1 MTPRLRPRLR
11 AAGIVAATVLVAA
24 AATAP
29 LAFALESTD
38 PTTDETTDVT
48 TEPTESSTHEDPT
61 VAPTEDLEDTV
72 DDDVTATVEDGVDDL
87 EDAVSGVTE
96 EPSPEPSDDPGD
108 RADGSEQ
115 DADDGDEQATAPEDE
130 PATDRQDT
138 ASGGDGSR
146 QDSTGSSGSPD
157 ATSRFDGLRDLSK
170 PRFFTDVSAPSPG
183 ERSTHD
189 VIDRM
194 VAAGLDLTGAARILA
209 PFPVIGR
216 ATYGDDWHA
225 PREGGLRRHEGADIF
240 APLGTPVA
248 ASFDGTIGRM
258 WVGADRGGNA
268 LTVRTADGTYAYYAH
283 LAGFATDVSI
293 GTPVRTGDII
303 GYVGAT
309 GNAERTPPHLHFE
322 LHPGGGPPVPPVPHL
337 DQWLSE
343 ARTELLLHE
352 PPSGQLSSAPASSP
366 SFQPVALPRVAPPDG
381 EPPDVAASEPGPR
394 RTASLT
400 GTSPTGL
407 AAAPVDG
414 SDAATLLLALL
425 TLCSWFLLVRRQRA
439 ARAADSVSGRQP

>member
-1 MTPRLRPRLR
+1 MTGRLRPRLR

-29 LAFALESTD
+29 LAVALESTD
-38 PTTDETTDVT
+38 PTTETADVT
-48 TEPTESSTHEDPT
+48 PEPTGSPTLEDPT
-61 VAPTEDLEDTV
+61 VAPTEDLEDDATG
-72 DDDVTATVEDGVDDL
+72 TVENGVGDL
-87 EDAVSGVTE
+87 EDAVSSLTE
-96 EPSPEPSDDPGD
+96 EPSPEPSNEPDDPSD
-108 RADGSEQ
+108 LSDDDDSEQ
-115 DADDGDEQATAPEDE
+115 DTDDGGGPTTEPEDE
-130 PATDRQDT
+130 PATDREDS
-138 ASGGDGSR
+138 ASSGDGSR
-146 QDSTGSSGSPD
+146 QDSTGSSGAPD
-157 ATSRFDGLRDLSK
+157 ATSRFADLRDLSK
-170 PRFFTDVSAPSPG
+170 PRFFADVSARSPG

-194 VAAGLDLTGAARILA
+194 VAAGLDLAGAARILA

-216 ATYGDDWHA
+216 ATYSGDWHA
-225 PREGGLRRHEGADIF
+225 PRDGGLRLHEGTDIF

-258 WVGADRGGNA
+258 WVGANRGGNA
-268 LTVRTADGTYAYYAH
+268 LTVRTADSTYAYYAH
-283 LAGFATDVSI
+283 LAGFATDVRI
-293 GTPVRTGDII
+293 GTPVRAGDII

-352 PPSGQLSSAPASSP
+352 PPSGQLTGALASP
-366 SFQPVALPRVAPPDG
+366 SFQPVALPRVAPPGG
-381 EPPDVAASEPGPR
+381 EPSDVAASGPGPR

-414 SDAATLLLALL
+414 SDAATPLLALL
-425 TLCSWFLLVRRQRA
+425 AVCAWFLLVRRQRA
-439 ARAADSVSGRQP
+439 ARGADPVPGRQP